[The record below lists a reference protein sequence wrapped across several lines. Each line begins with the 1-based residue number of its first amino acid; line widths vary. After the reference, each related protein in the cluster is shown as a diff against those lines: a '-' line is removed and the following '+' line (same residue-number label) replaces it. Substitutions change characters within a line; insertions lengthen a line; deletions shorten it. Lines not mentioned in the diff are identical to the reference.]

1 MTFFPPENILSFS
14 SDGQEYLRRSVPAE
28 DECEGAA
35 GLIVVFPSAPLK
47 VRAFAHSFP
56 LDG

>member
-1 MTFFPPENILSFS
+1 MTSPPPENILSFS
-14 SDGQEYLRRSVPAE
+14 SDGEEYIRVVCQEK

-35 GLIVVFPSAPLK
+35 GLKVVFPAVSLK